1 MADRKQNDDA
11 DRGGLKGDVPRS
23 DHVAQPSERL
33 TPEQEEV
40 REALMH
46 GDGRIP
52 GGPPAAQGGTQGYPE
67 ERRSAPTTTG
77 VGSDATEWGSDAA
90 GGSVIDTRRP
100 ERKQAAERE
109 QSPERIADRLREET

>member
-1 MADRKQNDDA
+1 MADRNEGNA

-33 TPEQEEV
+33 TPEQEQV
-40 REALMH
+40 REALTSEQ
-46 GDGRIP
+46 GRIP

-77 VGSDATEWGSDAA
+77 VGSDAAEWGSEAA

-109 QSPERIADRLREET
+109 QSAERIGDRLREEK